1 MSAPVPSCRQF
12 RARHNH
18 PQTRPDWQR
27 HGSLE
32 LEGASVIAVAQNVGL
47 ACRFDYDVTLT
58 EVDVMELNK
67 TEAVEVLNRIVE
79 LELSGAV
86 RYTQYSLMVFGHA
99 RIPIMH
105 WMRQQAAEALTHA
118 TQAGEEVTA
127 MGARISLDIGELAGT
142 HHESVDDIMQEL
154 LLHERKGIELY
165 RRLLKL
171 SLDCSISLEE
181 FARQKIRNEEMH
193 VSEIEKMLRRRG
205 DA

>member
-1 MSAPVPSCRQF
+1 MIASG
-12 RARHNH
+12 
-18 PQTRPDWQR
+18 WQR
-27 HGSLE
+27 DGSLE
-32 LEGASVIAVAQNVGL
+32 LQGASVIAIAKSIRL
-47 ACRFDYDVTLT
+47 ACRSDYDVTLP

-99 RIPIMH
+99 RIPIMS
-105 WMRQQAAEALTHA
+105 WMREQAAEALVHA

-165 RRLLKL
+165 GRLLKL
-171 SLDCSISLEE
+171 SHDSSISLEE